1 MFLAV
6 VWLAALGI
14 LTVSATSSLD
24 FDDLPTPTLN
34 KSQFV
39 STHGTNFRVNNTDF
53 PFIGT
58 NVYWLSALN
67 TDEDVDAVLGNISSA
82 GIRVVRTWAFNDVA
96 EIPENG
102 TWFQLV
108 ANGTTTLN
116 LNETTGIPKLD
127 RIISMAEKH
136 GIYLL
141 LSLTNNWNPLPVD
154 NTTSSSN
161 SLLRRDVL
169 TNNSVPRNTLSNDYG
184 GMDAYV
190 RAFNASSHD
199 AFYTNETII
208 TAFENYTRNI
218 VSRYVNSTAVL
229 AWEIANDPRCNSSI
243 GATASCNTT
252 TVTLWHARLAQHIRS
267 IDPNHIISSGSQG
280 FFCADCPKKFQST
293 TAPPPSGP
301 SQAVSSRQIKI
312 APLTRK
318 RILEERK
325 AARKTSRALKLRSE
339 PPSTGSGVRVRGK
352 WVSTATRRQDDVG
365 VGSAFDG
372 SQGVDSEDILN
383 IPDIGFGSFQLFP
396 DQNQYAPDDPNLPE
410 FNNTLNAG
418 LDWIRRHGEAGQ
430 MFGKPVT
437 LSGFGLV
444 TQTNAPSFVPFNSTV
459 APFANDQIGNLTLN
473 GTLPFGVTDQQRN
486 DAYAQWLQQGIIS
499 GLAGMIQYQWGQGNL
514 TAVNGTAI
522 SPIINE
528 NGLVPVEDQNGLSPS
543 DGYSSQYAYM
553 CDLKRALDATGH
565 CVLEMPSGTGKTVSL
580 LSLIVSYQQFYATRR
595 KLIYCSRTVPEIEK
609 ALAELKRLMAY
620 RVECADSAEDKEKE
634 RNYTGLGLTSRK
646 NLCIHPEVSKEKK
659 GKVVDARCRD
669 LTNAVTCEKGR
680 NEPGSVDLCDWH
692 ETLGNMEP
700 GNSVPP
706 GIWTL
711 ADVLQYGRDHGTCPY
726 FTVRRMMPFV
736 DVIIYSFHY
745 LLDPKVAEQVSKELS
760 KDAIVVFDE
769 AHNIDNVCIESL
781 SIDLTRPM
789 LDAAGRSVVK
799 LGDKVEEC
807 ETFSVSSQCCSPV
820 DTSCRIKTT
829 NSSKLLDEYAKL
841 VDGLREP
848 SDDDDAFMSNPLL
861 PDDLLNEAVPGNIR
875 KAEHF
880 VAFLKRFVEY
890 LKTRM
895 RVLHV
900 VAETPLSFLQHLKD
914 ITYIERRPLRF
925 CAERLQSLIRTL
937 ELNRLDEYSALQKV
951 ASFATLVST
960 YEKGFLLILE
970 PFETDNASVPNP
982 VFHFTCLDPSLAI
995 QPVFERFS
1003 SVVIT
1008 SGTISPLD
1016 MYPKMLQFTPVV
1028 QETYPMTLTRNAF
1041 LPLVSPA
1048 SVCPIKVQYVPV
1060 KVITRGSDQV
1070 AISSRFE
1077 VRNDP
1082 AVVRNF
1088 GSILVEY
1095 SKIVP
1100 DGIVAFFPSYL
1111 YMESI
1116 VAAWN
1121 DMGILNEVWKNKLIF
1136 VETPDA
1142 NETSIALENYRRACD
1157 NGRGAVLLSVA
1168 RGKVSEGIDFDHNYG
1183 RAVIMFGVP
1192 YQYTESRILKAR
1204 LEYLRDAYRIRESEF
1219 LGFDAMRN
1227 AAQCVGRVL
1236 RGKTDWGL
1244 MVFADKRFARADKRA
1259 KLPRWIN
1266 QYITETAANLS
1277 TDMALNLS
1285 KLFMRGISQNP
1296 EENQTTG
1303 ISLWTLED
1311 VLKAQAKQKAALALE
1326 EAKQEEQEEDEYG
1339 NGDITDQMLID
1350 LDI

>member
-1 MFLAV
+1 MKFY
-6 VWLAALGI
+6 I
-14 LTVSATSSLD
+14 D
-24 FDDLPTPTLN
+24 NLPII
-34 KSQFV
+34 
-39 STHGTNFRVNNTDF
+39 F
-53 PFIGT
+53 P
-58 NVYWLSALN
+58 Y
-67 TDEDVDAVLGNISSA
+67 
-82 GIRVVRTWAFNDVA
+82 
-96 EIPENG
+96 
-102 TWFQLV
+102 
-108 ANGTTTLN
+108 
-116 LNETTGIPKLD
+116 D
-127 RIISMAEKH
+127 RI
-136 GIYLL
+136 Y
-141 LSLTNNWNPLPVD
+141 
-154 NTTSSSN
+154 
-161 SLLRRDVL
+161 
-169 TNNSVPRNTLSNDYG
+169 
-184 GMDAYV
+184 
-190 RAFNASSHD
+190 
-199 AFYTNETII
+199 
-208 TAFENYTRNI
+208 
-218 VSRYVNSTAVL
+218 
-229 AWEIANDPRCNSSI
+229 
-243 GATASCNTT
+243 
-252 TVTLWHARLAQHIRS
+252 
-267 IDPNHIISSGSQG
+267 
-280 FFCADCPKKFQST
+280 
-293 TAPPPSGP
+293 
-301 SQAVSSRQIKI
+301 
-312 APLTRK
+312 
-318 RILEERK
+318 
-325 AARKTSRALKLRSE
+325 
-339 PPSTGSGVRVRGK
+339 
-352 WVSTATRRQDDVG
+352 
-365 VGSAFDG
+365 
-372 SQGVDSEDILN
+372 
-383 IPDIGFGSFQLFP
+383 
-396 DQNQYAPDDPNLPE
+396 PE
-410 FNNTLNAG
+410 
-418 LDWIRRHGEAGQ
+418 
-430 MFGKPVT
+430 
-437 LSGFGLV
+437 
-444 TQTNAPSFVPFNSTV
+444 
-459 APFANDQIGNLTLN
+459 
-473 GTLPFGVTDQQRN
+473 
-486 DAYAQWLQQGIIS
+486 
-499 GLAGMIQYQWGQGNL
+499 
-514 TAVNGTAI
+514 
-522 SPIINE
+522 
-528 NGLVPVEDQNGLSPS
+528 
-543 DGYSSQYAYM
+543 QYAYM
-553 CDLKRALDATGH
+553 CDLKRTLDATGH

-580 LSLIVSYQQFYATRR
+580 LSLIVSYQQFYPTKR
-595 KLIYCSRTVPEIEK
+595 KLVYCSRTVPEIEK

-620 RVECADSAEDKEKE
+620 RLECAETAEEKEKE
-634 RNYTGLGLTSRK
+634 RNFMGMGLTSRK
-646 NLCIHPEVSKEKK
+646 NLCINPEVAKEKK
-659 GKVVDARCRD
+659 GKVVDAKCRD
-669 LTNAVTCEKGR
+669 LTNSVVCEKAR
-680 NEPGSVDLCDWH
+680 ENPGSVEICEWH
-692 ETLGNMEP
+692 ENLGKLDP
-700 GNSVPP
+700 GALFPT

-711 ADVLQYGRDHGTCPY
+711 EDILDYAREKVICPY
-726 FTVRRMMPFV
+726 FAVRRMMGFA
-736 DVIIYSFHY
+736 DVVIYSFHY
-745 LLDPKVAEQVSKELS
+745 LLDPKVADQVSKDLS

-789 LDAAGRSVVK
+789 LDSASRSIVK
-799 LGDKVEEC
+799 LGDRIDE
-807 ETFSVSSQCCSPV
+807 
-820 DTSCRIKTT
+820 IKTT
-829 NSSKLLDEYAKL
+829 DAAKLQDEYAKL
-841 VDGLREP
+841 VEGLQEP
-848 SDDDDAFMSNPLL
+848 DIDDEDVVMGNPTL
-861 PDDLLNEAVPGNIR
+861 PDDLLNEAIPGNIR

-937 ELNRLDEYSALQKV
+937 ELSRLDEYSALQKI
-951 ASFATLVST
+951 ASFATLVAT

-970 PFETDNASVPNP
+970 PFETEAATVPNP

-995 QPVFERFS
+995 KPVFERFS

-1041 LPLVSPA
+1041 LPL
-1048 SVCPIKVQYVPV
+1048 
-1060 KVITRGSDQV
+1060 VITRGSDQV

-1121 DMGILNEVWKNKLIF
+1121 DMGILNEVWKHKLIF

-1244 MVFADKRFARADKRA
+1244 MVFADKRFARADKRS

-1277 TDMALNLS
+1277 TDMALTLS
-1285 KLFMRGISQNP
+1285 KLFMRTISQNP
-1296 EENQTTG
+1296 NENQTG

-1311 VLKAQAKQKAALALE
+1311 IEKAQAKQKALALE
-1326 EAKQEEQEEDEYG
+1326 AEQQRGSEDEEYG
-1339 NGDITDQMLID
+1339 DGGLDDNTFMDFD
-1350 LDI
+1350 LDS

>member
-1 MFLAV
+1 MKFS
-6 VWLAALGI
+6 I
-14 LTVSATSSLD
+14 
-24 FDDLPTPTLN
+24 DDLP
-34 KSQFV
+34 V
-39 STHGTNFRVNNTDF
+39 VF
-53 PFIGT
+53 P
-58 NVYWLSALN
+58 Y
-67 TDEDVDAVLGNISSA
+67 
-82 GIRVVRTWAFNDVA
+82 
-96 EIPENG
+96 
-102 TWFQLV
+102 
-108 ANGTTTLN
+108 
-116 LNETTGIPKLD
+116 D
-127 RIISMAEKH
+127 RI
-136 GIYLL
+136 Y
-141 LSLTNNWNPLPVD
+141 
-154 NTTSSSN
+154 
-161 SLLRRDVL
+161 
-169 TNNSVPRNTLSNDYG
+169 
-184 GMDAYV
+184 
-190 RAFNASSHD
+190 
-199 AFYTNETII
+199 
-208 TAFENYTRNI
+208 
-218 VSRYVNSTAVL
+218 
-229 AWEIANDPRCNSSI
+229 
-243 GATASCNTT
+243 
-252 TVTLWHARLAQHIRS
+252 
-267 IDPNHIISSGSQG
+267 
-280 FFCADCPKKFQST
+280 
-293 TAPPPSGP
+293 
-301 SQAVSSRQIKI
+301 
-312 APLTRK
+312 
-318 RILEERK
+318 
-325 AARKTSRALKLRSE
+325 
-339 PPSTGSGVRVRGK
+339 
-352 WVSTATRRQDDVG
+352 
-365 VGSAFDG
+365 
-372 SQGVDSEDILN
+372 
-383 IPDIGFGSFQLFP
+383 
-396 DQNQYAPDDPNLPE
+396 PE
-410 FNNTLNAG
+410 
-418 LDWIRRHGEAGQ
+418 
-430 MFGKPVT
+430 
-437 LSGFGLV
+437 
-444 TQTNAPSFVPFNSTV
+444 
-459 APFANDQIGNLTLN
+459 
-473 GTLPFGVTDQQRN
+473 
-486 DAYAQWLQQGIIS
+486 
-499 GLAGMIQYQWGQGNL
+499 
-514 TAVNGTAI
+514 
-522 SPIINE
+522 
-528 NGLVPVEDQNGLSPS
+528 
-543 DGYSSQYAYM
+543 QYAYM

-580 LSLIVSYQQFYATRR
+580 LSLIVSYQQFYPTRR

-609 ALAELKRLMAY
+609 ALAELKRLVAY
-620 RVECADSAEDKEKE
+620 RVECAETEEEKQKE
-634 RNYTGLGLTSRK
+634 RGFMGLGLTSRK
-646 NLCIHPEVSKEKK
+646 NLCIHPEVAREKK

-669 LTNAVTCEKGR
+669 LTNAAACEKGR
-680 NEPGSVDLCDWH
+680 ANPGSVPLCDWH
-692 ETLGNMEP
+692 ETLGQLEP
-700 GNSVPP
+700 GNLIPA

-711 ADVLQYGRDHGTCPY
+711 ADVLEYGREKGVCPY

-745 LLDPKVAEQVSKELS
+745 LLDPKVAEQVSKEMS

-789 LDAAGRSVVK
+789 LDSAGRSVAK
-799 LGDKVEEC
+799 LGEKIEE
-807 ETFSVSSQCCSPV
+807 
-820 DTSCRIKTT
+820 IKIKDAA
-829 NSSKLLDEYAKL
+829 KLQEEYVRL

-848 SDDDDAFMSNPLL
+848 GADETEDSFMSNPLL
-861 PDDLLNEAVPGNIR
+861 PDDLLDEAVPGNIR

-937 ELNRLDEYSALQKV
+937 ELSRLDEYSALQKV

-995 QPVFERFS
+995 QPVFDRFS

-1016 MYPKMLQFTPVV
+1016 MYPKMLQFEPVV

-1041 LPLVSPA
+1041 LPL
-1048 SVCPIKVQYVPV
+1048 
-1060 KVITRGSDQV
+1060 VITRGSDQV

-1277 TDMALNLS
+1277 TDMALTLS
-1285 KLFMRGISQNP
+1285 KLFMRGISQSA
-1296 EENQTTG
+1296 EEDPTG
-1303 ISLWTLED
+1303 VSLWTLDD
-1311 VLKAQAKQKAALALE
+1311 VLQAQEKQKALAA
-1326 EAKQEEQEEDEYG
+1326 EAKQAEEEDEYG
-1339 NGDITDQMLID
+1339 HGGIPDEMLVDFD

>member
-1 MFLAV
+1 MKFL
-6 VWLAALGI
+6 I
-14 LTVSATSSLD
+14 
-24 FDDLPTPTLN
+24 DDLPII
-34 KSQFV
+34 
-39 STHGTNFRVNNTDF
+39 F
-53 PFIGT
+53 P
-58 NVYWLSALN
+58 Y
-67 TDEDVDAVLGNISSA
+67 
-82 GIRVVRTWAFNDVA
+82 
-96 EIPENG
+96 
-102 TWFQLV
+102 
-108 ANGTTTLN
+108 
-116 LNETTGIPKLD
+116 D
-127 RIISMAEKH
+127 RI
-136 GIYLL
+136 Y
-141 LSLTNNWNPLPVD
+141 
-154 NTTSSSN
+154 
-161 SLLRRDVL
+161 
-169 TNNSVPRNTLSNDYG
+169 
-184 GMDAYV
+184 
-190 RAFNASSHD
+190 
-199 AFYTNETII
+199 
-208 TAFENYTRNI
+208 
-218 VSRYVNSTAVL
+218 
-229 AWEIANDPRCNSSI
+229 
-243 GATASCNTT
+243 
-252 TVTLWHARLAQHIRS
+252 
-267 IDPNHIISSGSQG
+267 
-280 FFCADCPKKFQST
+280 
-293 TAPPPSGP
+293 
-301 SQAVSSRQIKI
+301 
-312 APLTRK
+312 
-318 RILEERK
+318 
-325 AARKTSRALKLRSE
+325 
-339 PPSTGSGVRVRGK
+339 
-352 WVSTATRRQDDVG
+352 
-365 VGSAFDG
+365 
-372 SQGVDSEDILN
+372 
-383 IPDIGFGSFQLFP
+383 
-396 DQNQYAPDDPNLPE
+396 PE
-410 FNNTLNAG
+410 
-418 LDWIRRHGEAGQ
+418 
-430 MFGKPVT
+430 
-437 LSGFGLV
+437 
-444 TQTNAPSFVPFNSTV
+444 
-459 APFANDQIGNLTLN
+459 
-473 GTLPFGVTDQQRN
+473 
-486 DAYAQWLQQGIIS
+486 
-499 GLAGMIQYQWGQGNL
+499 
-514 TAVNGTAI
+514 
-522 SPIINE
+522 
-528 NGLVPVEDQNGLSPS
+528 
-543 DGYSSQYAYM
+543 QYAYM
-553 CDLKRALDATGH
+553 CDLKRTLDATGH

-580 LSLIVSYQQFYATRR
+580 LSLIVSYQQFYPTKR

-620 RVECADSAEDKEKE
+620 RISRAGTEEEKEKE
-634 RNYTGLGLTSRK
+634 KQFLALGLTSRK

-669 LTNAVTCEKGR
+669 LTNAAVCERGR
-680 NEPGSVDLCDWH
+680 QDPGSVDLCDWH
-692 ETLGNMEP
+692 EKLGELEP
-700 GNSVPP
+700 GNLIPS

-711 ADVLQYGRDHGTCPY
+711 ADVLQYGRDNGVCPY

-736 DVIIYSFHY
+736 DIIIYSFHY
-745 LLDPKVAEQVSKELS
+745 LLDPKVAEQVSKEMS

-789 LDAAGRSVVK
+789 LDSAARSVGKLGEKIEEIKITDAAKLQDEYVK
-799 LGDKVEEC
+799 LVE
-807 ETFSVSSQCCSPV
+807 
-820 DTSCRIKTT
+820 
-829 NSSKLLDEYAKL
+829 
-841 VDGLREP
+841 GLQNTV
-848 SDDDDAFMSNPLL
+848 DDDNDTLMSNPVL
-861 PDDLLNEAVPGNIR
+861 PDDLLNEAIPGNIR

-880 VAFLKRFVEY
+880 VAFLKRFIEY

-937 ELNRLDEYSALQKV
+937 QLNRLDEYSALQKV

-970 PFETDNASVPNP
+970 PFETEIATVPNP
-982 VFHFTCLDPSLAI
+982 IFHFTCLDPSLAI
-995 QPVFERFS
+995 KPVFERFS

-1028 QETYPMTLTRNAF
+1028 QETYSMTLTRNAF
-1041 LPLVSPA
+1041 LPL
-1048 SVCPIKVQYVPV
+1048 
-1060 KVITRGSDQV
+1060 VITRGSDQV

-1266 QYITETAANLS
+1266 QYIAETASNLS
-1277 TDMALNLS
+1277 TDMALTLS
-1285 KLFMRGISQNP
+1285 KLFMRTISQNST
-1296 EENQTTG
+1296 ENQTG
-1303 ISLWTLED
+1303 ISLWTIED
-1311 VLKAQAKQKAALALE
+1311 VEKAQAKQKAAALE
-1326 EAKQEEQEEDEYG
+1326 AEQQDAKMDDEEYG
-1339 NGDITDQMLID
+1339 DGGITDHMLVEFD
-1350 LDI
+1350 LDV

>member
-1 MFLAV
+1 MKFS
-6 VWLAALGI
+6 I
-14 LTVSATSSLD
+14 
-24 FDDLPTPTLN
+24 DDLPI
-34 KSQFV
+34 V
-39 STHGTNFRVNNTDF
+39 F
-53 PFIGT
+53 P
-58 NVYWLSALN
+58 Y
-67 TDEDVDAVLGNISSA
+67 
-82 GIRVVRTWAFNDVA
+82 
-96 EIPENG
+96 
-102 TWFQLV
+102 
-108 ANGTTTLN
+108 
-116 LNETTGIPKLD
+116 D
-127 RIISMAEKH
+127 RI
-136 GIYLL
+136 Y
-141 LSLTNNWNPLPVD
+141 
-154 NTTSSSN
+154 
-161 SLLRRDVL
+161 
-169 TNNSVPRNTLSNDYG
+169 
-184 GMDAYV
+184 
-190 RAFNASSHD
+190 
-199 AFYTNETII
+199 
-208 TAFENYTRNI
+208 
-218 VSRYVNSTAVL
+218 
-229 AWEIANDPRCNSSI
+229 
-243 GATASCNTT
+243 
-252 TVTLWHARLAQHIRS
+252 
-267 IDPNHIISSGSQG
+267 
-280 FFCADCPKKFQST
+280 
-293 TAPPPSGP
+293 
-301 SQAVSSRQIKI
+301 
-312 APLTRK
+312 
-318 RILEERK
+318 
-325 AARKTSRALKLRSE
+325 
-339 PPSTGSGVRVRGK
+339 
-352 WVSTATRRQDDVG
+352 
-365 VGSAFDG
+365 
-372 SQGVDSEDILN
+372 
-383 IPDIGFGSFQLFP
+383 
-396 DQNQYAPDDPNLPE
+396 PE
-410 FNNTLNAG
+410 
-418 LDWIRRHGEAGQ
+418 
-430 MFGKPVT
+430 
-437 LSGFGLV
+437 
-444 TQTNAPSFVPFNSTV
+444 
-459 APFANDQIGNLTLN
+459 
-473 GTLPFGVTDQQRN
+473 
-486 DAYAQWLQQGIIS
+486 
-499 GLAGMIQYQWGQGNL
+499 
-514 TAVNGTAI
+514 
-522 SPIINE
+522 
-528 NGLVPVEDQNGLSPS
+528 
-543 DGYSSQYAYM
+543 QYAYM
-553 CDLKRALDATGH
+553 CDLKRTLDATGH

-580 LSLIVSYQQFYATRR
+580 LSLIVSYQQFYPTRR

-620 RVECADSAEDKEKE
+620 RVECAEGEEAKAKE
-634 RNYTGLGLTSRK
+634 RSFMGLGLTSRK

-669 LTNAVTCEKGR
+669 LTNSATCEKGR
-680 NEPGSVDLCDWH
+680 AEPGSVDLCDWH
-692 ETLGNMEP
+692 ENLGQMEP
-700 GNSVPP
+700 GSLVPP

-789 LDAAGRSVVK
+789 LDAAGRSIVK
-799 LGDKVEEC
+799 LGDKVDE
-807 ETFSVSSQCCSPV
+807 
-820 DTSCRIKTT
+820 IKTT

-841 VDGLREP
+841 VNGLRDP
-848 SDDDDAFMSNPLL
+848 SDDDVEDGFMSNPLL
-861 PDDLLNEAVPGNIR
+861 PDDLLTEAVPGNIR

-982 VFHFTCLDPSLAI
+982 IFHFTCLDPSLAI

-1041 LPLVSPA
+1041 LPL
-1048 SVCPIKVQYVPV
+1048 
-1060 KVITRGSDQV
+1060 VITRGSDQV

-1183 RAVIMFGVP
+1183 RAVLMFGVP

-1266 QYITETAANLS
+1266 QYITETASNLS
-1277 TDMALNLS
+1277 TDMALTLS

-1296 EENQTTG
+1296 EENQTG
-1303 ISLWTLED
+1303 ISLWTLDD
-1311 VLKAQAKQKAALALE
+1311 VLKAQAKQKALALE
-1326 EAKQEEQEEDEYG
+1326 AKEEEEDEFG

>member
-1 MFLAV
+1 MRFH
-6 VWLAALGI
+6 I
-14 LTVSATSSLD
+14 D
-24 FDDLPTPTLN
+24 NLPI
-34 KSQFV
+34 V
-39 STHGTNFRVNNTDF
+39 F
-53 PFIGT
+53 P
-58 NVYWLSALN
+58 Y
-67 TDEDVDAVLGNISSA
+67 
-82 GIRVVRTWAFNDVA
+82 
-96 EIPENG
+96 
-102 TWFQLV
+102 
-108 ANGTTTLN
+108 
-116 LNETTGIPKLD
+116 D
-127 RIISMAEKH
+127 RI
-136 GIYLL
+136 Y
-141 LSLTNNWNPLPVD
+141 
-154 NTTSSSN
+154 
-161 SLLRRDVL
+161 
-169 TNNSVPRNTLSNDYG
+169 
-184 GMDAYV
+184 
-190 RAFNASSHD
+190 
-199 AFYTNETII
+199 
-208 TAFENYTRNI
+208 
-218 VSRYVNSTAVL
+218 
-229 AWEIANDPRCNSSI
+229 
-243 GATASCNTT
+243 
-252 TVTLWHARLAQHIRS
+252 
-267 IDPNHIISSGSQG
+267 
-280 FFCADCPKKFQST
+280 
-293 TAPPPSGP
+293 
-301 SQAVSSRQIKI
+301 
-312 APLTRK
+312 
-318 RILEERK
+318 
-325 AARKTSRALKLRSE
+325 
-339 PPSTGSGVRVRGK
+339 
-352 WVSTATRRQDDVG
+352 
-365 VGSAFDG
+365 
-372 SQGVDSEDILN
+372 
-383 IPDIGFGSFQLFP
+383 
-396 DQNQYAPDDPNLPE
+396 PE
-410 FNNTLNAG
+410 
-418 LDWIRRHGEAGQ
+418 
-430 MFGKPVT
+430 
-437 LSGFGLV
+437 
-444 TQTNAPSFVPFNSTV
+444 
-459 APFANDQIGNLTLN
+459 
-473 GTLPFGVTDQQRN
+473 
-486 DAYAQWLQQGIIS
+486 
-499 GLAGMIQYQWGQGNL
+499 
-514 TAVNGTAI
+514 
-522 SPIINE
+522 
-528 NGLVPVEDQNGLSPS
+528 
-543 DGYSSQYAYM
+543 QYAYM
-553 CDLKRALDATGH
+553 CDLKRTLDATGH

-580 LSLIVSYQQFYATRR
+580 LSLIVSYQQFYSTKR
-595 KLIYCSRTVPEIEK
+595 KLVYCSRTVPEIEK
-609 ALAELKRLMAY
+609 ALSELKRLMAY
-620 RVECADSAEDKEKE
+620 RIECAETEEEKEKE

-646 NLCIHPEVSKEKK
+646 NLCIHPDVSREKK

-669 LTNAVTCEKGR
+669 LTNSAVCEKGR
-680 NEPGSVDLCDWH
+680 ADPGSVELCDWH
-692 ETLGNMEP
+692 ENLGKLEA
-700 GNSVPP
+700 GNLVPR

-711 ADVLQYGRDHGTCPY
+711 ADLLQHGKDQTTCPY
-726 FTVRRMMPFV
+726 FTVRRMLPFV

-745 LLDPKVAEQVSKELS
+745 LLDPKVAEQVSKEMS

-789 LDAAGRSVVK
+789 LDSASRSITRLNEK
-799 LGDKVEEC
+799 IEE
-807 ETFSVSSQCCSPV
+807 
-820 DTSCRIKTT
+820 IKTT
-829 NSSKLLDEYAKL
+829 DAAKLQDEYAKL
-841 VDGLREP
+841 VEGLQEQEAEP
-848 SDDDDAFMSNPLL
+848 EDTFMTNPVL
-861 PDDLLNEAVPGNIR
+861 PDDLVSEAIPGNIR

-914 ITYIERRPLRF
+914 ITFIERRPLRF

-937 ELNRLDEYSALQKV
+937 ELSRLDEHSSLQKV

-970 PFETDNASVPNP
+970 PYETETATVPNP
-982 VFHFTCLDPSLAI
+982 IFHFTCLDPSLAI
-995 QPVFERFS
+995 KPVFERFS

-1041 LPLVSPA
+1041 LPLV
-1048 SVCPIKVQYVPV
+1048 
-1060 KVITRGSDQV
+1060 ITRGSDQV

-1088 GSILVEY
+1088 GSILIEY

-1266 QYITETAANLS
+1266 QYITETASNLS
-1277 TDMALNLS
+1277 TDMALTLS
-1285 KLFMRGISQNP
+1285 KLFMRTISQNP
-1296 EENQTTG
+1296 NENQTG

-1311 VLKAQAKQKAALALE
+1311 IEKAQAKQAAILAE
-1326 EAKQEEQEEDEYG
+1326 GKNEDDEEEDEYG
-1339 NGDITDQMLID
+1339 DGGISDAMLVD
-1350 LDI
+1350 LDV

>member
-1 MFLAV
+1 MKFS
-6 VWLAALGI
+6 I
-14 LTVSATSSLD
+14 
-24 FDDLPTPTLN
+24 DDLP
-34 KSQFV
+34 V
-39 STHGTNFRVNNTDF
+39 IF
-53 PFIGT
+53 P
-58 NVYWLSALN
+58 Y
-67 TDEDVDAVLGNISSA
+67 
-82 GIRVVRTWAFNDVA
+82 
-96 EIPENG
+96 
-102 TWFQLV
+102 
-108 ANGTTTLN
+108 
-116 LNETTGIPKLD
+116 D
-127 RIISMAEKH
+127 RI
-136 GIYLL
+136 Y
-141 LSLTNNWNPLPVD
+141 
-154 NTTSSSN
+154 
-161 SLLRRDVL
+161 
-169 TNNSVPRNTLSNDYG
+169 
-184 GMDAYV
+184 
-190 RAFNASSHD
+190 
-199 AFYTNETII
+199 
-208 TAFENYTRNI
+208 
-218 VSRYVNSTAVL
+218 
-229 AWEIANDPRCNSSI
+229 
-243 GATASCNTT
+243 
-252 TVTLWHARLAQHIRS
+252 
-267 IDPNHIISSGSQG
+267 
-280 FFCADCPKKFQST
+280 
-293 TAPPPSGP
+293 
-301 SQAVSSRQIKI
+301 
-312 APLTRK
+312 
-318 RILEERK
+318 
-325 AARKTSRALKLRSE
+325 
-339 PPSTGSGVRVRGK
+339 
-352 WVSTATRRQDDVG
+352 
-365 VGSAFDG
+365 
-372 SQGVDSEDILN
+372 
-383 IPDIGFGSFQLFP
+383 
-396 DQNQYAPDDPNLPE
+396 PE
-410 FNNTLNAG
+410 
-418 LDWIRRHGEAGQ
+418 
-430 MFGKPVT
+430 
-437 LSGFGLV
+437 
-444 TQTNAPSFVPFNSTV
+444 
-459 APFANDQIGNLTLN
+459 
-473 GTLPFGVTDQQRN
+473 
-486 DAYAQWLQQGIIS
+486 
-499 GLAGMIQYQWGQGNL
+499 
-514 TAVNGTAI
+514 
-522 SPIINE
+522 
-528 NGLVPVEDQNGLSPS
+528 
-543 DGYSSQYAYM
+543 QYAYM
-553 CDLKRALDATGH
+553 CDLKRTLDATGH

-580 LSLIVSYQQFYATRR
+580 LSLIVSYQQQFHPTRR

-620 RVECADSAEDKEKE
+620 RVECAESEEAKEKE
-634 RNYTGLGLTSRK
+634 RSFMGLGLTSRK
-646 NLCIHPEVSKEKK
+646 NLCIHPGVAKEKK

-669 LTNAVTCEKGR
+669 LTNSATCEKGR
-680 NEPGSVDLCDWH
+680 ADPGSVDLCDWH
-692 ETLGNMEP
+692 ENLGKMEP
-700 GNSVPP
+700 GSLIPP

-711 ADVLQYGRDHGTCPY
+711 ADVLQYGRDQGVCPY
-726 FTVRRMMPFV
+726 FTVRRMVNTSSLSRPTCSWPMQMPFV

-745 LLDPKVAEQVSKELS
+745 LLDPKVAEQVSKEMS

-789 LDAAGRSVVK
+789 LDSAGRSIIK
-799 LGDKVEEC
+799 LGDKINE
-807 ETFSVSSQCCSPV
+807 
-820 DTSCRIKTT
+820 IKITDAA
-829 NSSKLLDEYAKL
+829 KLQDEYARL
-841 VDGLREP
+841 VNGLQEP
-848 SDDDDAFMSNPLL
+848 SEDDAEDGFMSNPLL

-937 ELNRLDEYSALQKV
+937 ELNRLDEYAALQKV

-995 QPVFERFS
+995 QPIFERFS

-1041 LPLVSPA
+1041 LPL
-1048 SVCPIKVQYVPV
+1048 
-1060 KVITRGSDQV
+1060 VITRGSDQV

-1266 QYITETAANLS
+1266 QYITETASNLS
-1277 TDMALNLS
+1277 TDMALTLS

-1296 EENQTTG
+1296 DENQTG
-1303 ISLWTLED
+1303 ISLWTLDD
-1311 VLKAQAKQKAALALE
+1311 VLKAQAKQRALALE
-1326 EAKQEEQEEDEYG
+1326 AKEEEDEFG
-1339 NGDITDQMLID
+1339 NGDFTDQMLID

>member
-1 MFLAV
+1 MKFF
-6 VWLAALGI
+6 I
-14 LTVSATSSLD
+14 
-24 FDDLPTPTLN
+24 DDLPII
-34 KSQFV
+34 
-39 STHGTNFRVNNTDF
+39 F
-53 PFIGT
+53 P
-58 NVYWLSALN
+58 Y
-67 TDEDVDAVLGNISSA
+67 
-82 GIRVVRTWAFNDVA
+82 
-96 EIPENG
+96 
-102 TWFQLV
+102 
-108 ANGTTTLN
+108 
-116 LNETTGIPKLD
+116 D
-127 RIISMAEKH
+127 RI
-136 GIYLL
+136 Y
-141 LSLTNNWNPLPVD
+141 
-154 NTTSSSN
+154 
-161 SLLRRDVL
+161 
-169 TNNSVPRNTLSNDYG
+169 
-184 GMDAYV
+184 
-190 RAFNASSHD
+190 
-199 AFYTNETII
+199 
-208 TAFENYTRNI
+208 
-218 VSRYVNSTAVL
+218 
-229 AWEIANDPRCNSSI
+229 
-243 GATASCNTT
+243 
-252 TVTLWHARLAQHIRS
+252 
-267 IDPNHIISSGSQG
+267 
-280 FFCADCPKKFQST
+280 
-293 TAPPPSGP
+293 
-301 SQAVSSRQIKI
+301 
-312 APLTRK
+312 
-318 RILEERK
+318 
-325 AARKTSRALKLRSE
+325 
-339 PPSTGSGVRVRGK
+339 
-352 WVSTATRRQDDVG
+352 
-365 VGSAFDG
+365 
-372 SQGVDSEDILN
+372 
-383 IPDIGFGSFQLFP
+383 
-396 DQNQYAPDDPNLPE
+396 PE
-410 FNNTLNAG
+410 
-418 LDWIRRHGEAGQ
+418 
-430 MFGKPVT
+430 
-437 LSGFGLV
+437 
-444 TQTNAPSFVPFNSTV
+444 
-459 APFANDQIGNLTLN
+459 
-473 GTLPFGVTDQQRN
+473 
-486 DAYAQWLQQGIIS
+486 
-499 GLAGMIQYQWGQGNL
+499 
-514 TAVNGTAI
+514 
-522 SPIINE
+522 
-528 NGLVPVEDQNGLSPS
+528 
-543 DGYSSQYAYM
+543 QYAYM
-553 CDLKRALDATGH
+553 CDLKRTLDATGH

-580 LSLIVSYQQFYATRR
+580 LSLIVSYQQFYPTRR
-595 KLIYCSRTVPEIEK
+595 KLVYCSRTVPEIEK
-609 ALAELKRLMAY
+609 ALAELKRLVAY
-620 RVECADSAEDKEKE
+620 RIECAETEEEKEKE
-634 RNYTGLGLTSRK
+634 RGFTGLGLTSRK
-646 NLCIHPEVSKEKK
+646 NLCIHPEVAKEKK

-669 LTNAVTCEKGR
+669 LTNAVACEKGR
-680 NEPGSVDLCDWH
+680 ADPGSVELCDWH
-692 ETLGNMEP
+692 ENLGQMEP
-700 GNSVPP
+700 GSLIPP

-711 ADVLQYGRDHGTCPY
+711 ADVLDYGREKSVCPY

-736 DVIIYSFHY
+736 DVVIYSFHY

-789 LDAAGRSVVK
+789 LDSAGRSIIK
-799 LGDKVEEC
+799 LGNEIE
-807 ETFSVSSQCCSPV
+807 SG
-820 DTSCRIKTT
+820 IKTKDAA
-829 NSSKLLDEYAKL
+829 KLQDEYARL
-841 VDGLREP
+841 VQGLRDPEE
-848 SDDDDAFMSNPLL
+848 DEDAFMSNPLL
-861 PDDLLNEAVPGNIR
+861 PDDLLTEAVPGNIR

-937 ELNRLDEYSALQKV
+937 ELSRLDEYSALQKV

-982 VFHFTCLDPSLAI
+982 VFHFTCLDPSIAI

-1041 LPLVSPA
+1041 LPLV
-1048 SVCPIKVQYVPV
+1048 
-1060 KVITRGSDQV
+1060 ITRGSDQV
-1070 AISSRFE
+1070 AVSSRFE

-1082 AVVRNF
+1082 AVVRNY

-1121 DMGILNEVWKNKLIF
+1121 DMGILNEVWKHKLIF

-1244 MVFADKRFARADKRA
+1244 MVFADKRFARSDKRA

-1285 KLFMRGISQNP
+1285 KIFMRGISQNP
-1296 EENQTTG
+1296 EENSTG
-1303 ISLWTLED
+1303 ISLWTLQD
-1311 VLKAQAKQKAALALE
+1311 VLKAQEKQKALALQ
-1326 EAKQEEQEEDEYG
+1326 AKEEEQEQDEYG
-1339 NGDITDQMLID
+1339 DDDITDQMLMD